1 MILWLQ
7 TRALKTRFM
16 AVLLAFLTVLAC
28 FYAIYSTPWFLVQLK
43 QYSPDASLPDLL
55 WWYEPSQLHSMLGA
69 WGVVGRDF
77 YRTTLFPL
85 DLVFP
90 LVYGSFFSLALF
102 YLLKKI
108 NPRFVWF
115 YLLPVLPF
123 AGVLFDLLENAA
135 IFVLSVLYPDPSP
148 ELSTV
153 AATLTAAKWAVVAL
167 DFVALVSLALW
178 HWLQRVKALL
188 SPPV

>member
-7 TRALKTRFM
+7 TQAMKTRFM
-16 AVLLAFLTVLAC
+16 AVLLAFFAVLAC

-43 QYSPDASLPDLL
+43 QFSPDASLPDLL
-55 WWYEPSQLHSMLGA
+55 WWYTPEQLHAILGA

-90 LVYGSFFSLALF
+90 WIYEGFFALAIL

-108 NPRFVWF
+108 NPRVIWF
-115 YLLPVLPF
+115 YLLPLVPV
-123 AGVLFDLLENAA
+123 AGVAFDLLENAA
-135 IFVLSVLYPDPSP
+135 IFTLSLLYPDPVDVVSQF
-148 ELSTV
+148 SAV
-153 AATLTAAKWAVVAL
+153 MTASKWTVVAL
-167 DFVALVSLALW
+167 NLAVLLILALW
-178 HWLQRVKALL
+178 HWLQRVKVLL
-188 SPPV
+188 TPRA